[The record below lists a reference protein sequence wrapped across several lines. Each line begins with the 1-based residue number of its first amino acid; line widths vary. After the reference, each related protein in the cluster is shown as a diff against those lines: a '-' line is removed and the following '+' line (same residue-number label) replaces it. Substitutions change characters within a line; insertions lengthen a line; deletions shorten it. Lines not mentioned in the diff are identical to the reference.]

1 MKKKNIAMLILSII
15 LVFAY
20 AFTVYANEEAS
31 GNKTI
36 DREKVSA
43 VIVTKDEPDSYLFK
57 TLINESICA
66 YAVQSD
72 VNAYSLYFVHQN
84 NSVDFSGSEFSSFFA
99 DLDNCNLVIFEEG
112 DYTFSKDSFNFAN
125 LGSNS
130 KYAATVDMT
139 DASITVNGDGDIY
152 AFKGANINGFSLP
165 ASLSLSGKVYLDGTY
180 IGYNESLEE
189 VAKCSELVS
198 SNNKYGVVY
207 IAKSLPDENDIEL
220 LANTT
225 PIWTDDSGNKYY
237 SENAK
242 ATYDLSK
249 NQDKGI
255 LAYLFDTD
263 SDGTGDT
270 YVITSTSSTNLL
282 RNGGWWSGMW
292 PWNPWNLSDNPW
304 GVTEDIKKNTKLIV
318 FRDKVVGNEDF
329 SHFFQDLSNLK
340 EVRGLE
346 NIDCTNATN
355 MYSMFGSCSNLQSVD
370 LSSWKSSKVTTV
382 HDMFA
387 SCGNLKTVKIG
398 TGFDTSNVTDFTS
411 MFYRCY
417 NLESVDLE
425 NIKTDSAT
433 VLACM
438 FDNNQKLATMNI
450 ANWNVSKCTNFGGMF
465 NGCSKVT
472 ILDVSKWNTSAATN
486 MDHMFY
492 ACSSVKSYD
501 FSKWNTAKCT
511 NMAEMFNRN
520 SSVTLL
526 DLSSFDTSKVEN
538 MVYMFRECGNLKEI
552 KGQINTS
559 SCTNLNH
566 MFSWSTSLTT
576 VDLSKFNTTK
586 CTDFSYMFERVPAET
601 IDISSFTISESANT
615 EGMFLDASNVKMID
629 LKGFQSIGKRAF
641 ENCNA
646 LSRLRNMDNVKSIA
660 SGAFYRNGSE
670 FYTNVYECSNSV
682 VKNYNWIS
690 DGRTIVEKTY
700 DLNKDKTLKGK
711 IDDTGKLIIT
721 GTGTTLDIGLS
732 SVLPSGTELTGI
744 DFSGA
749 PNLTTIGSNW
759 CYNQTNLGSF
769 VIPNTVTTIENYAFF
784 YSGGASLTLPDK
796 IKTIG
801 SNAFSNW
808 KSTGSNSG
816 LTIPDSATS
825 IGESAFSGS
834 TWTGPLTI
842 GKGLTEIPKRAFYK
856 VEGFTG
862 DLNIPGNI
870 TSIGED
876 AFGYA
881 GEKSWVGNKLILNEG
896 LVCLQKNAFY
906 CCSGFRGDLVI
917 PNTVENIGEM
927 AFANNRNKA
936 DMFNGRIV
944 IGSSVKTIGLK
955 AFYQLALIGNLTIPD
970 SVVSIGEYAFG
981 SCSSLSGTLS
991 LGSSLQTI
999 DKYAFSYCEK
1009 LTTIKGGDSLT
1020 TIGIR
1025 AFETNAYDTV
1035 TFYHNVVTD
1044 LQTTNTALK
1053 IHSWIE
1059 DNRSITYILSTD
1071 KKLTGTVDYNKV
1083 LYVKGDGTTLDIPLS
1098 AIIVENVFFTKI
1110 DFTEA
1115 PNLTTIGDTWCT
1127 AQTRLGELVIP
1138 DTVTTIGENAFYK
1151 SGGKSLTLSNNL
1163 ISIGNEAFRSW
1174 KSKSGGLTVPDSVT
1188 KMGDY
1193 AFAESTFA
1201 GGLTLGTGLT
1211 NLPQYAFYKSSG
1223 FTGDLVIPSN
1233 IKELGREAISRCEN
1247 SWVGGSLKLTEGL
1260 VTIGDYAF
1268 ANDTGLRGNV
1278 VIPNTVT
1285 KIGSYALSNDTKDSE
1300 MFKGG
1305 SLVLGT
1311 AVKEIGEY
1319 AFHYQGSLTG
1329 NLTIPDSVTSV
1340 GINAFSDSGF
1350 TGTLLLGNGLTT
1362 IKANAFAFLPNITT
1376 IKGGNKITLVE
1387 AGAFKVTD
1395 AVETTLL
1402 SDNDI
1407 MYNYDWDIN
1416 NRTIINKKGD
1426 FIFAS
1431 FFYFDAI
1438 AGQDLQELES
1448 SYDMVTSG
1456 FFTLKR
1462 RDGGDFVTDAIEI
1475 KGNGTSSTSN
1485 SITFGIENENGYYL
1499 NMDYMVKNL
1508 PDGEYIYK
1516 QETPLVGRF
1525 DFKPVVKEVT
1535 FKTKYGKIV
1544 EISENGVDTL
1554 KSMKNLPDNIKTTL
1568 SQTDFSSAVTLLYRF
1583 LMQMNSIKF
1592 ESVDESGNNVSGVQ
1606 YFIYGEDVNGNP
1618 IDFKEGTYKEFF
1630 YDETNGYSYDDFVDG
1645 GTGCKYVAIDGHNGI
1660 TFTTTDKDMTFYV
1673 LVEGTY
1679 HIVQLNTI
1687 ENLTKNDPVDFTIT
1701 AYDTGNNL
1709 SGKGFVIGNNI
1720 EQTENGYVLK
1730 MVNKAVTTT
1739 FVIKVPVDIG
1749 MNLSLTGERGIPQ
1762 YKGSGTVEIESYTI
1776 PNKNITIVPDTEIT
1790 MANKDKTKSMI
1801 ATVTVPSGI
1810 TSFNNDTKG
1819 ATENTNP
1826 DNAIFGNISKTYKNS
1841 MPFTIVAPA
1850 NRVSEYYEGKLG
1862 FTISVN

>member
-1 MKKKNIAMLILSII
+1 MKKKNIVALILSFI

-20 AFTVYANEEAS
+20 AFTVYANEENAS

-84 NSVDFSGSEFSSFFA
+84 NSVDFSGSEFSSFFT

-139 DASITVNGDGDIY
+139 DASITVNGNGDIY
-152 AFKGANINGFSLP
+152 AFEGANINGFSLP
-165 ASLSLSGKVYLDGTY
+165 SFLSLSGKVYLDGTY

-198 SNNKYGVVY
+198 SDNKYGVVY
-207 IAKSLPDENDIEL
+207 IAKTLPDENDIEL
-220 LANTT
+220 LADTT

-249 NQDKGI
+249 NRDKGI

-270 YVITSTSSTNLL
+270 YVITSTSSINIL
-282 RNGGWWSGMW
+282 RNGGWWSKF
-292 PWNPWNLSDNPW
+292 PWNVSDDVK
-304 GVTEDIKKNTKLIV
+304 GCAKLIV
-318 FRDKVVGNEDF
+318 FRDKVVGSEDY
-329 SHFFQDLSNLK
+329 SHFFRDCSNLI

-346 NIDCTNATN
+346 NIDFANTTN
-355 MYSMFGSCSNLQSVD
+355 MEAMFANCPKLTAVDVSSFDIGNVTIMYNMFGYSSNLQSID
-370 LSSWKSSKVTTV
+370 LSSWTGSKVTTV

-387 SCGNLKTVKIG
+387 GCGNLKTVKIG

-465 NGCSKVT
+465 NGCSKVA
-472 ILDVSKWNTSAATN
+472 ILDVSKWDTSAATN

-538 MVYMFRECGNLKEI
+538 MVYMFRECGSLKEI
-552 KGQINTS
+552 KGQIDTS

-576 VDLSKFNTTK
+576 VDLSKFNTSK
-586 CTDFSYMFERVPAET
+586 CTDFSYMFEKVPAET
-601 IDISSFTISESANT
+601 IDISSFTVSENANT
-615 EGMFLDASNVKMID
+615 KGMFLDASYVKMID
-629 LKGFQSIGKRAF
+629 LKGFQSIGEKAF

-646 LSRLRNMDNVKSIA
+646 LRKLKNMDSIKSIT
-660 SGAFYRNGSE
+660 SGAFYRNGSDY
-670 FYTNVYECSNSV
+670 YTHVYGCTNSV
-682 VKNYNWIS
+682 VTSYDWPSN
-690 DGRTIVEKTY
+690 GRTLEMPKKDIQGRIFWCDYFNQDDTRPDNVEFEVYRNGKLFKSMTENAPSDITWEYWPNINENGEGSSSKYRMFIKNAPQYDKEGDEYSYSIKLKPINNYGIKKDTFDVVFDNYSTNSCCLEYIATLYSSFSSNGGEGHKIGAIWINPTDENGDTISGVTYKFTKIESLNTRTATSSNTPYRVPSVAYYDSNGNYIKNTGAVSFTSNENPMLLYLSCGYYTIEESGTPVKYQKNTDKINLKVVDGIVYKMDDNNTLTKLPYNNGTY
-700 DLNKDKTLKGK
+700 FYVTNDSNLNYTVLYNEAMENKSNSYEFIIPHKIVSFWLNTDKTLKGE
-711 IDDTGKLIIT
+711 INNTGKLIIT
-721 GTGTTLDIGLS
+721 GTGTTLDIALS
-732 SVLPSGTELTGI
+732 DALPSGTKLTGI

-749 PNLTTIGSNW
+749 PNLATIGSNW
-759 CYNQTNLGSF
+759 CYNQTNLGNF
-769 VIPNTVTTIENYAFF
+769 VIPNTVTTIENYAFS
-784 YSGGASLTLPDK
+784 YSGGTSLTLPDK

-801 SNAFSNW
+801 DSAFSNW
-808 KSTGSNSG
+808 KSAGSNSG
-816 LTIPDSATS
+816 LTIPDSVTS
-825 IGESAFSGS
+825 IGENAFSGS
-834 TWTGPLTI
+834 TWTGSLNI
-842 GKGLTEIPKRAFYK
+842 GRGLTEIPKRAFYK

-862 DLNIPGNI
+862 DLNIPGNV

-881 GEKSWVGNKLILNEG
+881 GERSWVGNKLILNEG

-917 PNTVENIGEM
+917 PDTVEDIGEM
-927 AFANNRNKA
+927 AFVNNRNSQN
-936 DMFNGRIV
+936 MFNGNLV
-944 IGSSVKTIGLK
+944 IGSSVRTIGER
-955 AFYQLALIGNLTIPD
+955 AFYNLRTIGNLTIPN
-970 SVVSIGEYAFG
+970 SVE
-981 SCSSLSGTLS
+981 
-991 LGSSLQTI
+991 
-999 DKYAFSYCEK
+999 
-1009 LTTIKGGDSLT
+1009 
-1020 TIGIR
+1020 
-1025 AFETNAYDTV
+1025 
-1035 TFYHNVVTD
+1035 
-1044 LQTTNTALK
+1044 
-1053 IHSWIE
+1053 
-1059 DNRSITYILSTD
+1059 
-1071 KKLTGTVDYNKV
+1071 
-1083 LYVKGDGTTLDIPLS
+1083 
-1098 AIIVENVFFTKI
+1098 
-1110 DFTEA
+1110 
-1115 PNLTTIGDTWCT
+1115 
-1127 AQTRLGELVIP
+1127 
-1138 DTVTTIGENAFYK
+1138 TIGESAF
-1151 SGGKSLTLSNNL
+1151 SQASFTGKLTLSN
-1163 ISIGNEAFRSW
+1163 
-1174 KSKSGGLTVPDSVT
+1174 
-1188 KMGDY
+1188 KMTYIERD
-1193 AFAESTFA
+1193 TFSY
-1201 GGLTLGTGLT
+1201 
-1211 NLPQYAFYKSSG
+1211 LPG
-1223 FTGDLVIPSN
+1223 I
-1233 IKELGREAISRCEN
+1233 
-1247 SWVGGSLKLTEGL
+1247 
-1260 VTIGDYAF
+1260 VTI
-1268 ANDTGLRGNV
+1268 
-1278 VIPNTVT
+1278 
-1285 KIGSYALSNDTKDSE
+1285 E
-1300 MFKGG
+1300 
-1305 SLVLGT
+1305 
-1311 AVKEIGEY
+1311 
-1319 AFHYQGSLTG
+1319 
-1329 NLTIPDSVTSV
+1329 
-1340 GINAFSDSGF
+1340 
-1350 TGTLLLGNGLTT
+1350 
-1362 IKANAFAFLPNITT
+1362 
-1376 IKGGNKITLVE
+1376 GGNKITKI
-1387 AGAFKVTD
+1387 AYGAFGGLSST
-1395 AVETTLL
+1395 VETSLNT
-1402 SDNDI
+1402 DNDVL
-1407 MYNYDWDIN
+1407 YNYTWKRD
-1416 NRTIINKKGD
+1416 NRSIVNKKGD
-1426 FIFAS
+1426 FTFAP
-1431 FFYFDAI
+1431 FLYFDSI
-1438 AGQDLQELES
+1438 ARQDLKGFES

-1456 FFTLKR
+1456 SFTLKR
-1462 RDGGDFVTDAIEI
+1462 KDGGDFVTDDIEI
-1475 KGNGTSSTSN
+1475 KGNGVSSTSN

-1499 NMDYMVKNL
+1499 NIDYMVKNL

-1516 QETPLVGRF
+1516 QETPLVCLY
-1525 DFKPVVKEVT
+1525 DFIPVVKEVT

-1544 EISENGVDTL
+1544 EISENGVDTV
-1554 KSMKNLPDNIKTTL
+1554 KSMKNLPDNVKTTL

-1592 ESVDESGNNVSGVQ
+1592 ESVDESGNNVPGVQ

-1618 IDFKEGTYKEFF
+1618 IDFKEGMYKELF
-1630 YDETNGYSYDDFVDG
+1630 YDETNGYSFDNFIDG
-1645 GTGCKYVAIDGHNGI
+1645 STGGKYTTIDGHNGI

-1679 HIVQLNTI
+1679 HVVQLNAI
-1687 ENLTKNDPVDFTIT
+1687 ENLAKNDPVDFKIT
-1701 AYDTGNNL
+1701 AYDTENNL
-1709 SGKGFVIGNNI
+1709 SGKGFIIGNNI
-1720 EQTENGYVLK
+1720 EQTENGHVLK
-1730 MVNKAVTTT
+1730 MVNKAVITT

-1749 MNLSLTGERGIPQ
+1749 MNLSLTGEKGIPQ
-1762 YKGSGTVEIESYTI
+1762 YKGSGTVEIESYTT

-1810 TSFNNDTKG
+1810 TSFNNNTKG
-1819 ATENTNP
+1819 AAENANP
-1826 DNAIFGNISKTYKNS
+1826 DNAVFGNISKTYKNS